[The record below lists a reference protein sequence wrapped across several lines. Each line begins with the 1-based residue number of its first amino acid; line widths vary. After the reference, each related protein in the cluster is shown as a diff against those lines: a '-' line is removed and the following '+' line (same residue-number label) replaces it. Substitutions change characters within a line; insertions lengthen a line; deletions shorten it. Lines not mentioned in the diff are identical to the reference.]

1 MDQYELYCLA
11 DPHFYDTLPQSGA
24 PGADFAVTRRPVPEG
39 WAHQPTDTWMYYAPT
54 GEPPLPAQGW
64 KIHVSAR
71 VDDAERA
78 LAAVWDYCVPRGIAF
93 KFLRGAPVVIMLNSK
108 AASRASSGKLVTI
121 YPRDE
126 GRLELI
132 LKELHELLHGV
143 TGPYILSDLRYG
155 EGPLFVRYGGF
166 AERHTLSG
174 AGERVLAVEDGDG
187 RLVPDVRNAI
197 FSVPPWTT
205 LPAFLEP
212 HLAARNAVTTTG
224 LPYQVENVLHFSN
237 GGGVYLARDTRT
249 GERVVLKEAR
259 PHAGLDAAGRDA
271 VARLAHE
278 RDILARLAGLPAA
291 PALRDYFA
299 LGEHRFLVMEF
310 IDGNPLQRR
319 LVQRYPFTRADC
331 DAGEVAEY
339 TGWALATLERVQRAV
354 DSLHER
360 GVVFGDL
367 HPDNILITTDA
378 ETGEERVVLID
389 YEVAT
394 LAGEG
399 ARAALAHPAFSAPPD
414 RQGVE
419 VDDYAMACLR
429 LGLFAPQCTIMLPLH
444 RTKARHL
451 GTLVSETFPV
461 PSAVIDTA
469 ISAIEGDAGDRTGAE
484 GGTAG
489 GDPLAESPLT
499 DASPALAGTAVEIP
513 VPNGFTAESPVLAG
527 SAVDMPVSNG
537 SAAESPVREGFTAG
551 FPVLGGSAAGG
562 PGGEDAMADLPI
574 PGAAPWDELRDAMGR
589 AIAAAATPGRQDRLF
604 PGDIAQFR
612 PGRGLSVA
620 YGAAGVLYAL
630 AEAGLPTDPAHH
642 DWLRARAKDPEPGS
656 GLGFYDGLH
665 GVAHVLHRLGH
676 RSDALDLLDVCL
688 REKWEDLEPALS
700 TGLSGLGLN
709 LMHLGA
715 ATGETELTRAAHRAV
730 DICAERLGGPEDVP
744 ETSGGTN
751 PRAGLMH
758 GASGPALLFLAAH
771 RRTADPALLDLAGTA
786 IRQDLRRC
794 RRAADGSLQV
804 NQGWRLLPYLD
815 EGSVGIGVVL
825 AEYLAL
831 REDPELAAELDALR
845 MVARSG
851 FFVQPGLFTGRAGII
866 AALGAGLRGPDAG
879 DHPDPLIDRQV
890 RGLAWHALPYRGG
903 LAFPGDQLLRLSMDF
918 ATGTAGV
925 LFALATVMS
934 GRPVRLPL
942 LPAAT
947 PRPVGHEYGKE
958 V

>member
-24 PGADFAVTRRPVPEG
+24 QGADFTASGRPVPEG
-39 WAHQPTDTWMYYAPT
+39 WAHQATDTWMYYAPT

-126 GRLELI
+126 ARLELI
-132 LKELHELLHGV
+132 LKELNELLHGV

-174 AGERVLAVEDGDG
+174 AGERVLAIEDGDG
-187 RLVPDVRNAI
+187 RLVPDVRNAV
-197 FSVPPWTT
+197 FGVPPWTT

-212 HLAARNAVTTTG
+212 HLAARNAVTTTD

-237 GGGVYLARDTRT
+237 GGGVYLAKDTRT

-291 PALRDYFA
+291 PALIDHFA
-299 LGEHRFLVMEF
+299 LGEHWFLVMEF
-310 IDGNPLQRR
+310 IDGNPLQRK

-331 DAGEVAEY
+331 EPEDVAEY
-339 TGWALATLERVQRAV
+339 TGWALATLERVQDAV

-429 LGLFAPQCTIMLPLH
+429 LGMFAPQCTIMLPLH
-444 RTKARHL
+444 RAKARHL
-451 GTLVSETFPV
+451 GALVTETFPV
-461 PSAVIDTA
+461 PPAMIDTA
-469 ISAIEGDAGDRTGAE
+469 ISVIEGRAGDRTGAE

-489 GDPLAESPLT
+489 GDPVTASPL
-499 DASPALAGTAVEIP
+499 SKV
-513 VPNGFTAESPVLAG
+513 
-527 SAVDMPVSNG
+527 
-537 SAAESPVREGFTAG
+537 
-551 FPVLGGSAAGG
+551 
-562 PGGEDAMADLPI
+562 PGGEDSMDGLPM
-574 PGAAPWDELRDAMGR
+574 PGAASWDELREAMGR
-589 AIAAAATPGRQDRLF
+589 AIVAAATPERQDRLF

-620 YGAAGVLYAL
+620 HGAAGVLYAL
-630 AEAGLPTDPAHH
+630 TEAGLPTDPAHH

-700 TGLSGLGLN
+700 TGLSGIGLSLMLLGE
-709 LMHLGA
+709 
-715 ATGETELTRAAHRAV
+715 ATGESELTRAAHRAV

-744 ETSGGTN
+744 EISGGTN

-771 RRTADPALLDLAGTA
+771 RRTGDPALLDLAGTA
-786 IRQDLRRC
+786 LRQDLRRC

-831 REDPELAAELDALR
+831 REDPDLATELAALR
-845 MVARSG
+845 TVARSG
-851 FFVQPGLFTGRAGII
+851 YFVQPGLFTGRAGII

-879 DHPDPLIDRQV
+879 EGPDPLIDRQV

-942 LPAAT
+942 LSAAS